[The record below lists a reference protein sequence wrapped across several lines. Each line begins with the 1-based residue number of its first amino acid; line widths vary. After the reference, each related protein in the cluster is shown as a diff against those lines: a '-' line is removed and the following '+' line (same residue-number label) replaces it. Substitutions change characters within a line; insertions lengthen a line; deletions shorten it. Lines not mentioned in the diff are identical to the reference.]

1 MLKKYFIT
9 NISIMLILNLLVK
22 PVWIFLIDRNVQLK
36 LGNEEYGLYTAIV
49 SLTII
54 FNILLDLGITNYN
67 NKHLAAQKSNF
78 QNIFPNIII
87 AKLLL
92 SIAYFAVIITVAFVL
107 KYSGR
112 AFELILLLGCVQML
126 NSLLLYLRSNVSAH
140 QDFVY
145 DSIFSILDKL
155 LMILLCS
162 ILLFSHFEDQ
172 FTIEWFIYAQ
182 LAAYF
187 TSCFVTALFIVFK
200 YGKFKVGK
208 IKLAIVF
215 QICKQSLPYAMLIL
229 MMAIYM
235 RVDSLMLER
244 MDSAYETGLYVE
256 AFRILDACNMIAFLF
271 AGILLPMFSRLLS
284 QQYDIESIVITS
296 TNLML
301 GASLA
306 LVSFCTIYASDI
318 MQMLYHRNHQNTEWI
333 FIWVIA
339 AFPAYCLMY
348 IYSTLLTANGN
359 ILLLIKIAIIGC
371 IIAIA
376 GNYIFIPHFH
386 AQGVAVV
393 SVVVEWSVASL
404 YIIYCIKIFKL
415 SVSFTRVFKFVTL
428 FLVLFIINLI
438 LHYYGFHLFIAAVF
452 NFILFL
458 ILVYALRIWDKQII
472 KSYINQYIQTKNG

>member
-36 LGNEEYGLYTAIV
+36 LGNEEYGLYSAIV

-67 NKHLAAQKSNF
+67 NKHLAAQKSIF
-78 QNIFPNIII
+78 QNIFPNIIV

-92 SIAYFAVIITVAFVL
+92 SIVYFAVIISVAYFL
-107 KYSGR
+107 NYSAR
-112 AFELILLLGCVQML
+112 AFELIMLLGYVQVL

-140 QDFVY
+140 QDFVF
-145 DSIFSILDKL
+145 DSVFSILDKL
-155 LMILLCS
+155 LMIVLCS
-162 ILLFSHFEDQ
+162 LMLFSHLVNQ

-187 TSCFVTALFIVFK
+187 TSCCIATFFILYR
-200 YGKFKVGK
+200 YGTFKVGK
-208 IKLAIVF
+208 IKLTLVF
-215 QICKQSLPYAMLIL
+215 KICKQSLPYALLIL

-256 AFRILDACNMIAFLF
+256 AFRILDASNMIAFLF

-284 QQYDIESIVITS
+284 QQYNIEGIVITS

-306 LVSFCTIYASDI
+306 LVSFCTIYASEI

-333 FIWVIA
+333 FIFVIA

-359 ILLLIKIAIIGC
+359 ILLLIKIAFIGSV
-371 IIAIA
+371 IAIA
-376 GNYIFIPHFH
+376 GNYILIPHFH
-386 AQGVAVV
+386 AKGVALV
-393 SVVVEWSVASL
+393 SGIVEWSVALL
-404 YIIYCIKIFKL
+404 YIKFCIKIFKL
-415 SVSFTRVFKFVTL
+415 SVSIKRVFKFLAL
-428 FLVLFIINLI
+428 FLVLFVINLI
-438 LHYYGFHLFIAAVF
+438 LHYYGFHLIVAAIF
-452 NFILFL
+452 NLVAFVT
-458 ILVYALRIWDKQII
+458 LVYALRIWDTQII
-472 KSYINQYIQTKNG
+472 KSYIHQYIQSKNA

>member
-67 NKHLAAQKSNF
+67 NKQLAAQKNNF
-78 QNIFPNIII
+78 HSIFPNIII
-87 AKLLL
+87 AKLFL
-92 SIAYFAVIITVAFVL
+92 SLAYFVVIISAAFVL
-107 KYSGR
+107 NYSGR
-112 AFELILLLGCVQML
+112 AIELIILLGFVQVL

-155 LMILLCS
+155 LMIVLCS
-162 ILLFSHFEDQ
+162 FMLFSHFVNQ

-187 TSCFVTALFIVFK
+187 TSCFITTIFIIFR

-208 IKLAIVF
+208 IKLALVF

-235 RVDSLMLER
+235 RIDSLMLER

-256 AFRILDACNMIAFLF
+256 AFRILDASNMIAFLF
-271 AGILLPMFSRLLS
+271 AGILLPMFSRMLS
-284 QQYDIESIVITS
+284 QQYNIEGIVTTS

-359 ILLLIKIAIIGC
+359 IFLLIKIAFIGSVG
-371 IIAIA
+371 AIA
-376 GNYIFIPHFH
+376 GNYFLIPHFH
-386 AQGVAVV
+386 AQGVAIV
-393 SVVVEWSVASL
+393 SGVVEWSVALL
-404 YIIYCIKIFKL
+404 YIFYCIKIFKL
-415 SVSFTRVFKFVTL
+415 SVSFIRIIKFVIL
-428 FLVLFIINLI
+428 FLVLFVINMI
-438 LHYYGFHLFIAAVF
+438 LHYYGFHMIIAAIF
-452 NFILFL
+452 NIITFL

-472 KSYINQYIQTKNG
+472 KSYINQYIQTKNA